1 MVLLFYTISEVYTI
15 FGMVSTMIVSSGY
28 RKNGFDA
35 HGGKLLQK
43 KDIVFTR
50 LHKKNRKFRID
61 SNLTKICGY
70 SYYFVKNIL
79 FISLSS

>member
-1 MVLLFYTISEVYTI
+1 MVLLELHNLEISRKQGEK
-15 FGMVSTMIVSSGY
+15 TMIVSSGY

>member
-1 MVLLFYTISEVYTI
+1 MVLLELHNLEISRKQGEK
-15 FGMVSTMIVSSGY
+15 TMIVSSGY

-61 SNLTKICGY
+61 SNLTKSAVIHI
-70 SYYFVKNIL
+70 IL
-79 FISLSS
+79 

>member
-1 MVLLFYTISEVYTI
+1 MCIMGWLLSAYKTMDINKVFCYHNFSGNFAENKGEKI
-15 FGMVSTMIVSSGY
+15 MIVSSGY

-61 SNLTKICGY
+61 
-70 SYYFVKNIL
+70 
-79 FISLSS
+79 